1 MDGLVVRLILVYFVY
16 QYVSCSEIEFIS
28 YQYENRT
35 DPATRQLYEFR
46 KYHPKPIGLMTT
58 SFGRP
63 VEIRDTNALNT
74 DLFSNSYLTDSS
86 IHTNDERIPER
97 IVHAKGTAALG
108 YFEVTND
115 VSKYTKAD
123 VFNGIGKKTPI
134 IGRFSTAVQYKGGN
148 DLARE
153 TKALA
158 VKFYTK
164 EGNLD
169 FLCLNQPIYFY
180 KDPIL
185 FSHLGHA
192 LKKNPKT
199 FLFDHTAEIDLISLR
214 PELLPAYLWSFS
226 DYGIPNGYRKM
237 DVFPIHTYEI
247 HNKHGERYFVKFNLR
262 SEQGLEVLTTEEA
275 IAVGARDPDYF
286 SRDIYNSI
294 EEKKFPSWKLEMD
307 VISFK
312 DLPKVP
318 YNIFQV
324 NRFWRKGTYK
334 TVQIGRL
341 VFNRNPDNMFHT
353 AEQSAF
359 NPANLVPGIP
369 GPVDYIFKT
378 RRFVYPDAQKYR
390 LGVNHN
396 KIEVNCPLYQKD
408 YNRDGVPPLKDNMR
422 DVPNYYP
429 DSFSGPISYVD
440 AARPGEKIVVY
451 ESNAIDLAEAAYVY
465 NEILRNDTQRDRLA
479 ANAARLALPAPPL
492 LQRRFIELLYLTDKD
507 LGDRVYMALKRALQA
522 QPPPSPVGLTIERE
536 VCSNSVNENTVK
548 DDYYERK

>member
-1 MDGLVVRLILVYFVY
+1 
-16 QYVSCSEIEFIS
+16 
-28 YQYENRT
+28 
-35 DPATRQLYEFR
+35 
-46 KYHPKPIGLMTT
+46 MTT

-74 DLFSNSYLTDSS
+74 DIFSNAYLTDSA
-86 IHTNDERIPER
+86 IHMNDERIPER
-97 IVHAKGTAALG
+97 IVHAKGIAAFG

-123 VFNGIGKKTPI
+123 VFNGIGKKTSI
-134 IGRFSTAVQYKGGN
+134 TGRFSTGAQFKGGS

-185 FSHLGHA
+185 FQHLGHVI
-192 LKKNPKT
+192 KPNPKT
-199 FLFDHTAEIDLISLR
+199 FLFDRTAEVDLMTLR
-214 PELLPAYLWSFS
+214 PELLPAYLYTFS
-226 DYGIPNGYRKM
+226 DYGLPNGYRKM

-247 HNKHGERYFVKFNLR
+247 HNKHGDRYFVKFNLR
-262 SEQGLEVLTTEEA
+262 TEQGVEVLTTEEA
-275 IAVGARDPDYF
+275 IAVSARDPDYF
-286 SRDIYNSI
+286 IRDLYNYI
-294 EEKKFPSWKLEMD
+294 EEKKYPSWKLEMD

-324 NRFWRKGTYK
+324 NRFWRKGTYH

-341 VFNRNPDNMFHT
+341 VFNRNPDNIFRI
-353 AEQSAF
+353 AEQAAF
-359 NPANLVPGIP
+359 NPGNLVPGIP
-369 GPVDYIFKT
+369 GPVDYIFKS

-396 KIEVNCPLYQKD
+396 KIEVNCPLYSKN
-408 YNRDGVPPLKDNMR
+408 YNRDGVSPVKDNMR

-440 AARPGEKIVVY
+440 ASRPREKIVVY

-479 ANAARLALPAPPL
+479 ANAAAEVLPAPPF
-492 LQRRFIELLYLTDKD
+492 LQKRFIELLYLTDKD
-507 LGDRVYMALKRALQA
+507 LGDRVRIALKRALKA
-522 QPPPSPVGLTIERE
+522 HPPPPPNGLIIERE
-536 VCSNSVNENTVK
+536 VCLNSQNEYFGK
-548 DDYYERK
+548 DDFYKRK